1 MDNKNENKLENQI
14 KSENKKIAKKKF
26 LQPARNFVG
35 TITSRVKSS
44 YNDFVTYLDE
54 KRKERIAEKQ
64 FQDECKKRY
73 QEYVNSY
80 DSNRI
85 GSGQVELDAYSH
97 SNKTTYFT
105 DHGSLIRYY
114 RSKGGLATSVV
125 YEGMVQDP
133 NRNNKWVYAIG
144 QYDTHSYGNYDAT
157 EIIRKPNGKFV
168 KTDYSKTLYQ
178 KPEMFI
184 KLRERFDE
192 VAKEYGDLTL
202 N

>member
-26 LQPARNFVG
+26 LQPTRNFVG
-35 TITSRVKSS
+35 TITSKVKSS

-80 DSNRI
+80 DSNRT

-97 SNKTTYFT
+97 SNKITYFT

-133 NRNNKWVYAIG
+133 NRNNKWVYAIS
-144 QYDTHSYGNYDAT
+144 QYDTHSYGNHDAT
-157 EIIRKPNGKFV
+157 EIVRKPNGKFV

-192 VAKEYGDLTL
+192 VSKEYGEPTKF
-202 N
+202 